1 MYTFKELDQ
10 DDWDSSWGGSQGRA
24 DGNPIPINYNEVPDF
39 AREDYEIS
47 MEKVPEF
54 CDERG
59 HSHLIVY
66 GDREDAFNIHFLTD
80 LESRFEDAQLLAEK
94 GKRPKMILGNKC
106 HIYAGKIT

>member
-1 MYTFKELDQ
+1 MTGIVVGEEAKEELME
-10 DDWDSSWGGSQGRA
+10 
-24 DGNPIPINYNEVPDF
+24 NPIPINYNEVPDF